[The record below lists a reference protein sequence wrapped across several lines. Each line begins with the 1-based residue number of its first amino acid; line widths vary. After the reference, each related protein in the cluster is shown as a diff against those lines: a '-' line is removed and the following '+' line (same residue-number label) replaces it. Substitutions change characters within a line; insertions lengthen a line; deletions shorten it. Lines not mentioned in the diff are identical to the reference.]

1 MSVLGGNM
9 KLILLIY
16 VILVVFIFCNTISEF
31 GNALVTPKEI
41 YECSNL
47 NMFACVLLFIIAF
60 IINPLFYV
68 AHFLYWIFHVGRND

>member
-1 MSVLGGNM
+1 M

-16 VILVVFIFCNTISEF
+16 VIFVVFIFFITISDF
-31 GNALVTPKEI
+31 GNAAVTPKEI

-47 NMFACVLLFIIAF
+47 NMFACVFLFIIAF
-60 IINPLFYV
+60 VVNPLFYV